1 MVEEL
6 ERVKLPS
13 RLKQAAAD
21 TLREKLSEVELIECI
36 SCINALKNN
45 EFDPATASTPLP
57 TQNPPSSEKN
67 PSPRTSAWSSA
78 RTSSRRSCATCT

>member
-45 EFDPATASTPLP
+45 EFDPTTVSNAYATQSRPY
-57 TQNPPSSEKN
+57 
-67 PSPRTSAWSSA
+67 SA
-78 RTSSRRSCATCT
+78 RSPSRRT